1 MNVPLLN
8 SFIDLLIAHQAKNV
22 KNGAF
27 QNCWRTARG
36 AIIKLSC
43 MKSLNCTFSDF
54 RNLPTIWIDLMQRI
68 SKEDA
73 IQMSSFAFTKL
84 SIKEKSNVSFQMVF
98 KKKILLPS
106 TETLSIL
113 LSKSRTLQQ
122 IVEQN
127 VIVAKS
133 PQQSTYINTENYKK
147 NFPKKSA

>member
-98 KKKILLPS
+98 KKKSYCRVLKRYQYFYLNP
-106 TETLSIL
+106 EHYNRLSNKT
-113 LSKSRTLQQ
+113 SQLQNHHNRVP
-122 IVEQN
+122 I
-127 VIVAKS
+127 
-133 PQQSTYINTENYKK
+133 
-147 NFPKKSA
+147 